1 MKRMTDKTK
10 SYEMLYKILRSVLYY
25 GVAVVGID
33 YLVFLF
39 IGQDRRVFLYIEII
53 LMFAVS
59 LLWQADIL
67 IRKKL
72 YKSNSVD
79 KRDKKHTVAVCI
91 ALVGGTIAAVS
102 YAIMAF
108 CKASGAFTFAMA
120 IITGLAVLVTA
131 AAFAVEHSVTREI
144 KAEEANDDNSNY
156 KSSSDSDKEEN
167 IKESAEEASD
177 Q

>member
-10 SYEMLYKILRSVLYY
+10 SYEMLYKILRSLLYF

-39 IGQDRRVFLYIEII
+39 MGQDRRVFLDIEII
-53 LMFAVS
+53 LLFAVS
-59 LLWQADIL
+59 SLWQADIL

-72 YKSNSVD
+72 YKTGTVGRRG
-79 KRDKKHTVAVCI
+79 KRYAVAVCV

-120 IITGLAVLVTA
+120 IITGLAILATA
-131 AAFAVEHSVTREI
+131 AAFAVEHSESREI
-144 KAEEANDDNSNY
+144 KTEEANKDNP
-156 KSSSDSDKEEN
+156 KEN
-167 IKESAEEASD
+167 ITETEDEPD
-177 Q
+177 ERQ